1 MKRNKYN
8 NKARQS
14 GFSLLEVL
22 IAIVI
27 FSFALLGIAGMMT
40 VTIRS
45 NHNGYLRS
53 QATILANDMASKM
66 RANIGGLWAHAYD
79 SGGGNVPNDISTI
92 CDSNTRCT
100 RVQLAQSDMEYWG
113 SSLNQLLPSGT
124 GSLRCQNISP
134 PSGIM
139 SSGNWIASPPF
150 SGMCVI
156 TVNWNESNETGSE
169 TQTLSLVIQP

>member
-1 MKRNKYN
+1 MKRYKN
-8 NKARQS
+8 NKKAGQS

-66 RANIGGLWAHAYD
+66 RANVGGLWAHAYD
-79 SGGGNVPNDISTI
+79 SSGGNVPNDITTI
-92 CDSNTRCT
+92 CDKTSRCT
-100 RVQLAQSDMEYWG
+100 KEQLAQLDMEQWG

-124 GSLRCQNISP
+124 GTLRCQNVAP

-139 SSGNWIASPPF
+139 SSGNWQASPPF

-169 TQTLSLVIQP
+169 DQSLSLVIQP